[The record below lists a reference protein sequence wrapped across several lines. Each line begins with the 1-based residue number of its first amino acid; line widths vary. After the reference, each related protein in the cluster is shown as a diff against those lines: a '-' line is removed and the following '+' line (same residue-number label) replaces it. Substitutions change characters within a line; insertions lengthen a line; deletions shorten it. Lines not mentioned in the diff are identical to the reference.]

1 MSVEQK
7 KSIGMIIWLILS
19 WVTTPAILKVIQQN
33 NMVQVEKQFFTDV
46 APLNSHQFSRRVNHK
61 KETMNLFEMWGRGR
75 WYQFADQIYA
85 GEEHNPD
92 VTKTDIET
100 DLLATTERLSLTVA
114 APAVEHWLVR
124 GAHFQGALGQT
135 PLGLQKQHLKQ
146 GRKGRDSI
154 CYIAGTVWRQWNCTK
169 YASNSLGLHML
180 QEFSPD
186 DCMKPMLASCKMKSS
201 SWYLLSYNGDFQLWV
216 ILPPWKISGDVK
228 RDFSMFVEGCVPL
241 ASTE

>member
-61 KETMNLFEMWGRGR
+61 KETVNLFEMWGRGR

-100 DLLATTERLSLTVA
+100 DLLATTERLTDCGRTSCGTLAGSRCSLSGRPWSDAPGVA
-114 APAVEHWLVR
+114 EAAFKT
-124 GAHFQGALGQT
+124 G
-135 PLGLQKQHLKQ
+135 K
-146 GRKGRDSI
+146 KG
-154 CYIAGTVWRQWNCTK
+154 
-169 YASNSLGLHML
+169 
-180 QEFSPD
+180 
-186 DCMKPMLASCKMKSS
+186 
-201 SWYLLSYNGDFQLWV
+201 
-216 ILPPWKISGDVK
+216 K
-228 RDFSMFVEGCVPL
+228 R
-241 ASTE
+241 